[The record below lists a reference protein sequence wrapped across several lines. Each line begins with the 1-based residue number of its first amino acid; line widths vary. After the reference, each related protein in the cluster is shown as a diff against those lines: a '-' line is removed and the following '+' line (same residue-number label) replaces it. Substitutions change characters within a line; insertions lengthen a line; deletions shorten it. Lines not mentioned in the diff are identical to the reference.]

1 MHTPD
6 SVIDLT
12 HLSSVDQYQML
23 HSKEEQTR
31 LSGTIDDNIYILRG
45 NIDEVLGSLGQVR
58 LGLHDIDG
66 THTTVG
72 GHRLHEPNVRGLK
85 KLSETRV
92 KNIAVT
98 GRHQGQVEEV
108 LENHPEGTSID
119 SWLLEQGFFLRTGRF
134 ESELFEG
141 REEIANRVVL
151 VRELVSATLKQLEV
165 AHGINFETTS
175 LRNGKQELYPHAHKT
190 MYSVDAH
197 RNGMKISDPGLHEAV
212 LTTLTKFW
220 QGIDAN
226 GAIAHNGTSSI
237 GTYEWT
243 PDGLNKEGAVRR
255 VLVDERVPAE
265 QAMYLGDSG
274 NDRVVFEHIPGLVTG
289 AIVNPHTNE
298 SLIRH
303 ARIATVGTAN
313 AAPILTYAT
322 QARLAARRIVIPM
335 LRPAQV
341 Q

>member
-6 SVIDLT
+6 SIIDLT
-12 HLSSVDQYQML
+12 HLSSDDQYRML
-23 HSKEEQTR
+23 HDKEEQTR
-31 LSGTIDDNIYILRG
+31 LSGTIDEKIYILRG
-45 NIDEVLGSLGQVR
+45 NVDEVLGSLGHVQ

-72 GHRLHEPNVRGLK
+72 GHRLHESNVRGLK
-85 KLSETRV
+85 RLGETRM

-108 LENHPEGTSID
+108 LDNHPEGTGID

-151 VRELVSATLKQLEV
+151 VRELVSATLQQLEA
-165 AHGINFETTS
+165 AHGIRFETTS
-175 LRNGKQELYPHAHKT
+175 LRDGKQELYPHAHKT

-197 RNGMKISDPGLHEAV
+197 RDGVKISDPGLHEAV
-212 LTTLTKFW
+212 LATLTEFW
-220 QGIDAN
+220 QGIDAD

-255 VLVDERVPAE
+255 VLSDEQVKAE
-265 QAMYLGDSG
+265 RALYLGDSG
-274 NDRVVFEHIPGLVTG
+274 NDRVVFEHIPGMVTG

-303 ARIATVGTAN
+303 ARLATVGTAN
-313 AAPILTYAT
+313 AAPILSYAT

-335 LRPAQV
+335 MLTAQV